1 MIRIPFKRDG
11 FATEMKPKISGAN
24 LSLEYD
30 NIESS
35 LMKVGADI
43 ARILPQ
49 TLIDRL
55 VKTYM
60 SGAITGSTET
70 AIDYLQRA
78 MLHFAVFEHT
88 IFLITRVSNDGI
100 TIKKNDDETT
110 AYKYQVDELNNKLIT
125 TGWFWMN
132 LLIQFLNEHLDD
144 FPEWA
149 DSDQKKAFDELP
161 VNLDDFNKWVGVSLA
176 GGEYFMM
183 YAGWII
189 REVWI
194 DCVRSRLPDPTITDI
209 LTRAV
214 FDETFD
220 ETFSGTD
227 VKMKDA
233 IIRAVCYEVM
243 GRATQRLAYS
253 ALPEPIRIDIDNEMG
268 KNHRAQA
275 DQYIREYVSGEFL
288 KKAVTYWNAVDL
300 GIKKKEMEE
309 DRKNAGDRPLIGKR
323 NFDESD
329 KFYYV

>member
-1 MIRIPFKRDG
+1 MIQIPFKRDG
-11 FATEMKPKISGAN
+11 FASEMKPKISGAN

-49 TLIDRL
+49 ALIERL
-55 VKTYM
+55 VTTYM
-60 SGAITGSTET
+60 SPPVSEPDAT

-88 IFLITRVSNDGI
+88 IFLITRVGNDGI

-125 TGWFWMN
+125 TAWFWMN
-132 LLIQFLNEHLDD
+132 LLIQFLNEHLKD

-161 VNLDDFNKWVGVSLA
+161 VDLSDFNRWVGVALS

-183 YAGWII
+183 CAGWII
-189 REVWI
+189 REVWL
-194 DCVRSRLPDPTITDI
+194 DCVRSRLPEPTKT
-209 LTRAV
+209 
-214 FDETFD
+214 
-220 ETFSGTD
+220 
-227 VKMKDA
+227 DA
-233 IIRAVCYEVM
+233 IARAVCYEVM

-268 KNHRAQA
+268 KNHRVQA
-275 DQYIREYVSGEFL
+275 DKYIKEYVAGQFL
-288 KKAVTYWNAVDL
+288 QKAQIYWNAVDL
-300 GIKKKEMEE
+300 EIKKAAIAEQK
-309 DRKNAGDRPLIGKR
+309 KTQFSQPVIGKTYVGE
-323 NFDESD
+323 DD
-329 KFYYV
+329 KFCFS